1 MEFFLKTYGEES
13 KKKKQRRQ
21 KKQIGGWLNRYDFAY
36 AGRDSVN
43 QAFKNLYRTAPRL
56 IKNASGEVDKVLE
69 QRISQVIR
77 QGGAEVQRIAPGI
90 LRGAIEEVY
99 KTPFRLLGKFG
110 KRKLAQV
117 RKKDKGSQKIR
128 IQK

>member
-43 QAFKNLYRTAPRL
+43 QAFKNLDRTAPRL

-117 RKKDKGSQKIR
+117 RKKIR
-128 IQK
+128 GVKK